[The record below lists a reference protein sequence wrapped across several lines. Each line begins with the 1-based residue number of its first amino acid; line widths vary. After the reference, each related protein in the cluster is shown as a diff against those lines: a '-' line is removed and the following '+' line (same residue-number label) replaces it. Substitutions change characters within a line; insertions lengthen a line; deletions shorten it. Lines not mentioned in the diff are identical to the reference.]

1 MPRQYSPRTF
11 LRKTPNALLKE
22 YFAAQDVLGDIDFDK
37 LGETEVEPIM
47 AAMEALPMRE
57 GMLIEEEFR
66 QVYELSCELGT
77 RVLLEEAE
85 FHEMDL
91 ADTFGQM
98 GSHYERAFWMFLN
111 HRDVFDVASDLA
123 GMDRV
128 GSWRRREVGE
138 GFSPA
143 IAKTDLIN
151 LASGLIEFYKT
162 QGRGYHCHVD
172 NYLRRNPERHCY
184 FTYPEDYATNDM
196 ELNENAEFVRRPRKP
211 AFEVIF
217 VYRPASGMLETNAK
231 GKKKEV
237 DKLLAV
243 FCRTILG
250 LDGLPENEGARYEL
264 SPLKSRNVNLRTEP
278 EHGIEGVSVKMLRLD
293 LPGGHENRRIT
304 FEASSDTDGKAIYR
318 LIDKALAKQNLS
330 MDDVTVAKTRLQ
342 FKFAGKDGRKGKSLT
357 FEMSIPD
364 RCTLRD
370 DPLDQIARECVEK
383 WGFVVG

>member
-1 MPRQYSPRTF
+1 MSLT
-11 LRKTPNALLKE
+11 LRVIWPE
-22 YFAAQDVLGDIDFDK
+22 WIEWGLG
-37 LGETEVEPIM
+37 
-47 AAMEALPMRE
+47 
-57 GMLIEEEFR
+57 
-66 QVYELSCELGT
+66 
-77 RVLLEEAE
+77 
-85 FHEMDL
+85 
-91 ADTFGQM
+91 
-98 GSHYERAFWMFLN
+98 
-111 HRDVFDVASDLA
+111 
-123 GMDRV
+123 
-128 GSWRRREVGE
+128 VGE
-138 GFSPA
+138 GLVPA
-143 IAKTDLIN
+143 TAKTDLAS

-172 NYLRRNPERHCY
+172 NYLRQNPERHCY

-264 SPLKSRNVNLRTEP
+264 SPLKSKNVNLRTEP

-342 FKFAGKDGRKGKSLT
+342 FKFAGKDGKKGKSLT
-357 FEMSIPD
+357 FEMSVPD
-364 RCTLRD
+364 RCTLKD
-370 DPLDQIARECVEK
+370 DRPDQIAREYVEK

>member
-1 MPRQYSPRTF
+1 MTRQYSPRTF

-22 YFAAQDVLGDIDFDK
+22 YFAAKKVLNGVDFDK
-37 LGETEVEPIM
+37 LGETEVDPIM

-66 QVYELSCELGT
+66 QVYDLSCELGT

-85 FHEMDL
+85 FHGRDL
-91 ADTFGQM
+91 ADTLGPM

-111 HRDVFDVASDLA
+111 HRDVFDVAGDLA

-128 GSWRRREVGE
+128 GSWRRREVDE
-138 GFSPA
+138 GLSPA
-143 IAKTDLIN
+143 TDKADLDN

-162 QGRGYHCHVD
+162 QGRGYHCQVD

-184 FTYPEDYATNDM
+184 FAYPEDYATNDL
-196 ELNENAEFVRRPRKP
+196 ELDENAEFVRRPRKP
-211 AFEVIF
+211 AFEIIF
-217 VYRPASGMLETNAK
+217 VYRPASGMLETNAR
-231 GKKKEV
+231 GNKKEV
-237 DKLLAV
+237 DKLLGI

-250 LDGLPENEGARYEL
+250 LDGLPDKEGARYEL
-264 SPLKSRNVNLRTEP
+264 SPLKNKNVDLRTEP
-278 EHGIEGVSVKMLRLD
+278 KHGIDRVSVKMLRLD
-293 LPGGHENRRIT
+293 LPGRHENRRIT

-318 LIDKALAKQNLS
+318 LIDTALAKQNLS
-330 MDDVTVAKTRLQ
+330 LEALIVAKAKLQ
-342 FKFAGKDGRKGKSLT
+342 LKFAGKDGKKGKSLT

-364 RCTLRD
+364 RCSLKD
-370 DPLDQIARECVEK
+370 DPLDQIAKEYIEK